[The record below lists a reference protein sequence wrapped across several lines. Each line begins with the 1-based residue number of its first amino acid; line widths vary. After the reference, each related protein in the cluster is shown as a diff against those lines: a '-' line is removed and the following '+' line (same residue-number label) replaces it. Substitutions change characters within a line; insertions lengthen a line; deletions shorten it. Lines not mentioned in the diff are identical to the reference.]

1 MRVVALLVLLM
12 AVGCEQIEPSGDVL
26 GPVVEAAPAPV
37 MAPAEEPPPEEFDFE
52 ADERVE
58 DDVAPREL
66 DPEALA
72 ASLGIEVLPEVPPAE
87 DVVADVGEPEVVEV
101 AIPEVEAEAE
111 PEVGWGVD
119 VPMEGS
125 WGVRV
130 VAVLSDA
137 QPPRAIVGLSD
148 GREITSAWSR
158 TSSSRC
164 TARIAPNSNRRQLAG
179 WPVASQRMVSAS
191 GVIACHTARKRMAR
205 AQPARA
211 GPKCSGSALAHA
223 HARVPPRVR
232 RATPI
237 TDGMSGARRRNS
249 IRRVT
254 STANASHSGS
264 STGHS
269 GGAFGSSPSTAR
281 ATPPR

>member
-1 MRVVALLVLLM
+1 
-12 AVGCEQIEPSGDVL
+12 
-26 GPVVEAAPAPV
+26 VEAAPAPV

-130 VAVLSDA
+130 VAVLTDA
-137 QPPRAIVGLSD
+137 QPPRAILGLSD
-148 GREITSAWSR
+148 GSELVVEPGTLVPEAGLVVMAIGRDAVQLAEIIPKGDHVRVESH
-158 TSSSRC
+158 
-164 TARIAPNSNRRQLAG
+164 IVEPLYGSNRSEQ
-179 WPVASQRMVSAS
+179 
-191 GVIACHTARKRMAR
+191 
-205 AQPARA
+205 
-211 GPKCSGSALAHA
+211 
-223 HARVPPRVR
+223 
-232 RATPI
+232 
-237 TDGMSGARRRNS
+237 
-249 IRRVT
+249 
-254 STANASHSGS
+254 
-264 STGHS
+264 
-269 GGAFGSSPSTAR
+269 
-281 ATPPR
+281 